1 MSRVVVLVMI
11 AVGAVACGGGGDDS
25 TAASDPPS
33 QSASPSEDASSDAS
47 AESES
52 GSESGSESSS
62 ASDDSASSSRTD
74 AAADLSEFVCE
85 PDADG
90 EWSASGVITN
100 SGGQE
105 ADYRVTV
112 VVTDG
117 PGASVPGKRRTL
129 TELDPESPE
138 PFDIKRLPAD
148 GATDA
153 TCQVE
158 VLRLR

>member
-11 AVGAVACGGGGDDS
+11 ALGAVACGGGGDDP
-25 TAASDPPS
+25 TAASDPV
-33 QSASPSEDASSDAS
+33 SASPSEEALADGS
-47 AESES
+47 AEAES
-52 GSESGSESSS
+52 GSEADSGEPDSAESGSST
-62 ASDDSASSSRTD
+62 RTN

-90 EWSASGVITN
+90 EWSASGVVTN
-100 SGGQE
+100 SSGKE
-105 ADYRVTV
+105 ADYRITV
-112 VVTDG
+112 VVVDG

-138 PFDIKRLPAD
+138 PFDIKRLPSE

>member
-11 AVGAVACGGGGDDS
+11 AVGAVACGGAGDDS
-25 TAASDPPS
+25 TSASDPPS
-33 QSASPSEDASSDAS
+33 QSASPSEEASADVS
-47 AESES
+47 AESGSDPAES
-52 GSESGSESSS
+52 GSST
-62 ASDDSASSSRTD
+62 RTD

-100 SGGQE
+100 SGGE
-105 ADYRVTV
+105 AADYRVTV

-138 PFDIKRLPAD
+138 PFDIERLPAA
-148 GATDA
+148 GETDA

>member
-1 MSRVVVLVMI
+1 MI
-11 AVGAVACGGGGDDS
+11 ALGAVACGGGGDDP

-33 QSASPSEDASSDAS
+33 QSASPSEEASADAS
-47 AESES
+47 ADASTEAETGSEADSGESDSAES
-52 GSESGSESSS
+52 GSST
-62 ASDDSASSSRTD
+62 RTD

-90 EWSASGVITN
+90 EWSASGVVTN
-100 SGGQE
+100 SSGQQ

-112 VVTDG
+112 VVADG

-148 GATDA
+148 GSTDA